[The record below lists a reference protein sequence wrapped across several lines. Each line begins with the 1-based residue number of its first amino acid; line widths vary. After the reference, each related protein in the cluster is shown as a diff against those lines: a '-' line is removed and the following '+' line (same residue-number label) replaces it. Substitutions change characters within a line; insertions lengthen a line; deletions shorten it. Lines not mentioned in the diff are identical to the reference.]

1 MDKPRLSISTCFNY
15 AVPVEEQLPLIAEAG
30 FTHVSFGQDEKHS
43 GILDMQKR
51 RILKELLRKNSL
63 EIDTIHGP
71 QLNNPASIAKLRE
84 IISAATDLS
93 APVIVVHP
101 VPFELDEADFD
112 KILAVVLQTI
122 EEIQPILLATGIK
135 IAIENVMPG
144 PATELIVRA
153 LKQADSGCFGF
164 CYDSSHEQ
172 IDGPRPNDL
181 LKLFKDRIIA
191 VHLSDRIKEFA
202 DHVPPG
208 DGFIDW
214 PNVAALLK
222 KSPFKGPLLFE
233 VMVEH
238 TSVKETQSFLRL
250 AYERAFYVHSLI
262 ENA

>member
-1 MDKPRLSISTCFNY
+1 MDKPQISISTCFNY
-15 AVPVEEQLPLIAEAG
+15 AISIEEQLPMIAEAG
-30 FTHVSFGQDEKHS
+30 FTHLSLGQDVNHS
-43 GILDMQKR
+43 GILSKLR
-51 RILKELLRKNSL
+51 RGALKELLRENGVK
-63 EIDTIHGP
+63 IDTIHGS
-71 QLNNPASIAKLRE
+71 QLCHPESIGKLRE
-84 IISAATDLS
+84 ILFAAQDLNV
-93 APVIVVHP
+93 PVVVVHP
-101 VPFELDEADFD
+101 VTFELNQDEFD
-112 KILAVVLQTI
+112 RSLTTILKTL
-122 EEIQPILLATGIK
+122 EILKPSLRESGTK

-144 PATELIVRA
+144 PATELTIQA
-153 LKQADSGCFGF
+153 LKKTDPNYFGF

-191 VHLSDRIKEFA
+191 VHLSDRIKEFI

-222 KSPFKGPLLFE
+222 NSPFKGPLLFE
-233 VMVEH
+233 VIVEH

-250 AYERAFYVHSLI
+250 VYERALYIHSLI